1 MKYRYYTGMCIKH
14 IMRPSL
20 ISENSGK
27 TNILRL
33 LKLQVTLNINYVHG
47 ISYIVI
53 PVPYFLK
60 GDFSLRG
67 GPGGGK

>member
-27 TNILRL
+27 TNTEATSYVKY
-33 LKLQVTLNINYVHG
+33 KLQNKLHG
-47 ISYIVI
+47 NPRAIL
-53 PVPYFLK
+53 FK
-60 GDFSLRG
+60 R
-67 GPGGGK
+67 